1 MNKIK
6 KALTGVAVLGSLVL
20 GGNALAEDQPKVNA
34 YNCPVGQEAVYIDAI
49 NNYGE
54 ESTVEVICKE
64 TPNPAK
70 KKNRVRCVSQFD
82 GNGDCMNPAV
92 AAVNNIP
99 ADAYVTNLCPTKQ
112 LCYDSSKAGYQA
124 ATVEDVIKVAEP
136 AVLAEPVK
144 EVAEVVE
151 PVKTEDLTD
160 IVNNEDSEDAVRD
173 VNAELDSLGNN
184 VGKLYEDIGAVEDYV
199 KDVEEKIDGLLGEE
213 GQFALNKMKESCK
226 DQYSGMQTRITALEG
241 ANEKLKT
248 AEYALAEHLGP
259 SSCEVESNELESREA
274 VKTTPSEAL
283 RTTLNAEKSTVDV
296 NQVNVLLNNVK
307 TAADAAKVKADEL
320 LTYKTFVTDHPCG
333 YEEPRE
339 VRVNVGASGVWMG
352 TEQSL
357 DGEVAV
363 GVHAPVGKK
372 SYLGLEVA
380 GSGLETKSESKAYGS
395 GDIQNGTESSDLR
408 RLASGHG
415 VASVDLGVF
424 RPYAMVGVALVDESR
439 KNSYEVFGQSKSIE
453 DNGLE
458 ATIDAG
464 IGFSVGKDIRLKV
477 GEFYNSKMG
486 PRTTVGLEL
495 EF

>member
-20 GGNALAEDQPKVNA
+20 GGNALADEPKVNA
-34 YNCPVGQEAVYIDAI
+34 YDCVPGTQIVVSGETDGQSTELYVNCP
-49 NNYGE
+49 
-54 ESTVEVICKE
+54 
-64 TPNPAK
+64 TPKNTK
-70 KKNRVRCVSQFD
+70 KRVKCVSQFD
-82 GNGDCMNPAV
+82 GNGMCMTSEV
-92 AAVNNIP
+92 AAVNEIP
-99 ADAYVTNLCPTKQ
+99 VDAYVKNFCPTKQ
-112 LCYDSSKAGYQA
+112 LCYDGSKAGYQA
-124 ATVEDVIKVAEP
+124 EVQPVAEITVEDVVKAE
-136 AVLAEPVK
+136 EP
-144 EVAEVVE
+144 VVE
-151 PVKTEDLTD
+151 PVKEDVQVMDLTKDEDLTD
-160 IVNNEDSEDAVRD
+160 IVNNEDSESTARD
-173 VNAELDSLGNN
+173 VNAELDSLNN
-184 VGKLYEDIGAVEDYV
+184 GVGKLYEDVGAVEDYV
-199 KDVEEKIDGLLGEE
+199 RDVEEKIDGLLGEE

-226 DQYSGMQTRITALEG
+226 DQYAGMQTRITALEG

-283 RTTLNAEKSTVDV
+283 RTTLNAEKSTVNV
-296 NQVNVLLNNVK
+296 NEVNVLLNNVK

-339 VRVNVGASGVWMG
+339 VRVNIGASGVWMG
-352 TEQSL
+352 EDQL
-357 DGEVAV
+357 DGEMSL

-380 GSGLETKSESKAYGS
+380 GSGLEAKSESKAYGS

-415 VASVDLGVF
+415 VASVNLGVF
-424 RPYAMVGVALVDESR
+424 RPYAMIGVALVDESR

>member
-6 KALTGVAVLGSLVL
+6 RALTGAAVLGSLVL
-20 GGNALAEDQPKVNA
+20 GGNALADERPKVNA
-34 YNCPVGQEAVYIDAI
+34 HNCPAGQEIYVDGHND
-49 NNYGE
+49 NNE
-54 ESTVEVICKE
+54 EVQIVVGCKPSGKSK
-64 TPNPAK
+64 T
-70 KKNRVRCVSQFD
+70 RVRCVTQFD
-82 GNGDCMNPAV
+82 GNGDCKNPAE
-92 AAVNNIP
+92 AEALGIP

-112 LCYDSSKAGYQA
+112 LCYDSSQAGYQA

-144 EVAEVVE
+144 EDVQVMDLT
-151 PVKTEDLTD
+151 KNEDLTD
-160 IVNNEDSEDAVRD
+160 IVNNEDSESTARD
-173 VNAELDSLGNN
+173 VNAELDSLNN
-184 VGKLYEDIGAVEDYV
+184 GVGKLYEDVGAVEDYV
-199 KDVEEKIDGLLGEE
+199 KDVEEKINGLLGEE
-213 GQFALNKMKESCK
+213 SQFALNKMKESCK
-226 DQYSGMQTRITALEG
+226 DQYAGMQTRITALET

-248 AEYALAEHLGP
+248 AEYALADHLSP
-259 SSCEVESNELESREA
+259 SSCEVESNELESREE
-274 VKTTPSEAL
+274 VKKTTPSEAL
-283 RTTLNAEKSTVDV
+283 RTTLNAEKSTVNV
-296 NQVNVLLNNVK
+296 NEVNVLLNNVK

-339 VRVNVGASGVWMG
+339 VRVNLGASGVWMG
-352 TEQSL
+352 TEQRL
-357 DGEVAV
+357 DGDFSV

-380 GSGLETKSESKAYGS
+380 ASGLEAKSESKAYGS

-415 VASVDLGVF
+415 VASVNLGVF

-439 KNSYEVFGQSKSIE
+439 KNSYEVFGQDKSIE

-464 IGFSVGKDIRLKV
+464 VGFSVGKDIRLKV

>member
-20 GGNALAEDQPKVNA
+20 GGNALAEERPIVKA
-34 YNCPVGQEAVYIDAI
+34 HNCPPGQEIYVNGHND
-49 NNYGE
+49 NNE
-54 ESTVEVICKE
+54 EVQIIVGCESSGKS
-64 TPNPAK
+64 K
-70 KKNRVRCVSQFD
+70 KRVKCVSQFD
-82 GNGDCMNPAV
+82 GNGMCMTSEV
-92 AAVNNIP
+92 AAVNQIP

-112 LCYDSSKAGYQA
+112 LCYNASKAGYQA
-124 ATVEDVIKVAEP
+124 AIVEDVIKVAEP

-144 EVAEVVE
+144 AELV
-151 PVKTEDLTD
+151 TEDLGD
-160 IVNNEDSEDAVRD
+160 IVNNDSEGTARD
-173 VNAELDSLGNN
+173 VNAELDSLGDNL
-184 VGKLYEDIGAVEDYV
+184 GQLYESIENVNNYV

-226 DQYSGMQTRITALEG
+226 DQYSGMQIRITALET
-241 ANEKLKT
+241 ANGNLKT
-248 AEYALAEHLGP
+248 AEQSLADYLGP
-259 SSCEVESNELESREA
+259 SSCEVESNELESREV
-274 VKTTPSEAL
+274 VKKLTPSEAL
-283 RTTLNAEKSTVDV
+283 RTTVAAEKSTVDV
-296 NQVNVLLNNVK
+296 NKGSELLKIVK
-307 TAADAAKVKADEL
+307 EAAKDAEVKANEL
-320 LTYKTFVTDHPCG
+320 STYKTFVTDHPCG

-339 VRVNVGASGVWMG
+339 VRVNLGASGVWMG
-352 TEQSL
+352 NEKL

-380 GSGLETKSESKAYGS
+380 GSGLEAKSESKAYGS

-415 VASVDLGVF
+415 VASVNLGVF